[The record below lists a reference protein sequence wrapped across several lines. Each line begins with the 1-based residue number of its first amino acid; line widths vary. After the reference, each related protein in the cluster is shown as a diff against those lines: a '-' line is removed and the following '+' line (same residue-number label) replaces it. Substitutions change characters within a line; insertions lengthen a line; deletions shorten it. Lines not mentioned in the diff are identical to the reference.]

1 MKAKLNVVK
10 IKFFITDNAITAEC
24 HAKPSIEGFFAYPVI
39 THGVA
44 RLKAGETKNDIERA
58 KRIAQ
63 KKAMRTAWRA
73 YANYIQSKI
82 DEITKNEIQTYG
94 EFKSSAR
101 RMADKIDAEIVR
113 MVNE

>member
-10 IKFFITDNAITAEC
+10 IKFFITDNAVTAEC
-24 HAKPSIEGFFAYPVI
+24 HAKPCIGDYFAFQVI

-44 RLKAGETKNDIERA
+44 RLKAGETKFDIERA

-82 DEITKNEIQTYG
+82 DRITKDEIQKYV
-94 EFKSSAR
+94 EYKDSAR

-113 MVNE
+113 WVNE

>member
-1 MKAKLNVVK
+1 MKAKLNVVR
-10 IKFFITDNAITAEC
+10 IKFFITDNAVTAEC
-24 HAKPSIEGFFAYPVI
+24 HAKPSIGGYFPYQVI

-73 YANYIQSKI
+73 YANYIQFQI
-82 DEITKNEIQTYG
+82 DKITKNEIQTYS
-94 EFKSSAR
+94 KYKNSAR
-101 RMADKIDAEIVR
+101 RMADKIDAEIVK